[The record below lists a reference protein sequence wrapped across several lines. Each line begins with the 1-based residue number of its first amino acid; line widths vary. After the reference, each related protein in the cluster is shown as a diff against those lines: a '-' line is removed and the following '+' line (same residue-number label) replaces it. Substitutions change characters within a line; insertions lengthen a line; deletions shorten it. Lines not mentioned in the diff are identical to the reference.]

1 MAPIEPELGLRRSQ
15 ADAAEPPRVPEGGR
29 ADGAA
34 PGGPEQAAR
43 TMGAPGGTDAAAPEQ
58 SLLLAGFADESI
70 VDGPGLR
77 LTVFCQGCPHH
88 CPGCQN
94 PETWPFEGGMPVP
107 VDEVAARAARDP
119 LVRGVTLSGGEP
131 FAQAEGCAA
140 LAALLK
146 ARGYEVAAYTGYTF
160 GQLLEGTDAQK
171 ALLGQLDILVDGPF
185 VQAEC
190 SLELRF
196 RGSRNQR
203 ILDVPKSLA
212 AGGPVWSTDPRWV
225 GGE

>member
-1 MAPIEPELGLRRSQ
+1 MAPG
-15 ADAAEPPRVPEGGR
+15 
-29 ADGAA
+29 
-34 PGGPEQAAR
+34 EQPA
-43 TMGAPGGTDAAAPEQ
+43 
-58 SLLLAGFADESI
+58 LWVAGFAQDSI

-94 PETWPFEGGMPVP
+94 PETWPFEGDRAVLPQ
-107 VDEVAARAARDP
+107 EIAALAGQDP

-140 LAALLK
+140 LARLLK
-146 ARGYEVAAYTGYTF
+146 ARGYELATYTGYTF
-160 GQLLEGTDAQK
+160 EELLAGTPAQKRLLEQI
-171 ALLGQLDILVDGPF
+171 DILVDGRF
-185 VQAEC
+185 VQAER

-212 AGGPVWSTDPRWV
+212 AGAAVWTADPRWV
-225 GGE
+225 GEG